1 VRARSTA
8 VLLCAAVG
16 LLGAYMLVRAVDL
29 ASTGKPTGIALA
41 LGVILLVAVGALLVA
56 GEVRFGLGSERLGRR
71 LSAEGGLADTSALER
86 TPSGRVSRDAA
97 DALFT
102 ERKAGLARLV
112 PARDGVRRC
121 ARHPAWPARDAYRD
135 PPGAG
140 LRWALRLR
148 PVRSA
153 LRLRPAGVRRAH
165 SPRMRDSPSPAGTC
179 LLRCRP
185 SRSPHA
191 RHVGPRRHGKD
202 RYPEAGRSTRLADAI
217 GAASRRYLAHH
228 W

>member
-1 VRARSTA
+1 MRARSTA

-41 LGVILLVAVGALLVA
+41 LGVVLLVAVGTLLVS

-102 ERKAGLARLV
+102 ERKAEVEAAPEDWRAWFRLATAYGD
-112 PARDGVRRC
+112 ARDTPRG
-121 ARHPAWPARDAYRD
+121 
-135 PPGAG
+135 
-140 LRWALRLR
+140 
-148 PVRSA
+148 
-153 LRLRPAGVRRAH
+153 RRA
-165 SPRMRDSPSPAGTC
+165 MRTAI
-179 LLRCRP
+179 
-185 SRSPHA
+185 
-191 RHVGPRRHGKD
+191 
-202 RYPEAGRSTRLADAI
+202 RLER
-217 GAASRRYLAHH
+217 ASAQP
-228 W
+228 